1 MAQAS
6 ALGRKDIPAKKYRLG
21 FFAELRKNKV
31 SYLMML
37 PYLVLFVVLVVLP
50 VVVAIG
56 MSFCYYNVIEP
67 PRFIGW
73 SNYMQLF
80 LEDDVFLIALK
91 NTLLFAVITGPV
103 SYFMCLLFAWLI
115 NELRPKVR
123 AVATLLFYVP
133 SISGNVYYIWKYIFS
148 GDSYGLINGILMRLG
163 VLKEPIL
170 FLSDPTYTLT
180 VIIIVQ
186 LWMSLGTSFLAF
198 IAGLQCVDRS
208 MLEAGAVDGIRNR
221 FQELYYIT
229 LPSMKPQLMFGAVM
243 QISATFGVGAIC
255 TALVGFPSPLYSAH
269 TIVLHMEDYGVMRYE
284 MGYASAIAVVL
295 FAMTMGCNLVVQKFL
310 RED

>member
-1 MAQAS
+1 MSLAHTKT
-6 ALGRKDIPAKKYRLG
+6 RKPRLG

-37 PYLVLFVVLVVLP
+37 PYMTLFVVLVVLP
-50 VVVAIG
+50 VAVAIV

-73 SNYMQLF
+73 SNFQQLF
-80 LEDDVFLIALK
+80 LEDDVFLVALK
-91 NTLLFAVITGPV
+91 NTLVFAVITGPV

-115 NELRPKVR
+115 NELQPKVR

-148 GDSYGLINGILMRLG
+148 GDSYGMINGLLMRLG
-163 VLKEPIL
+163 FLREPLL
-170 FLSDPTYTLT
+170 FLADPAYTLP
-180 VIIIVQ
+180 VVIIVQ

-198 IAGLQCVDRS
+198 IAGLQCVDKS

-229 LPSMKPQLMFGAVM
+229 LPSMRPQLMFGAVM
-243 QISATFGVGAIC
+243 QITACFGVGAIC
-255 TALVGFPSPLYSAH
+255 TALVGFPSPLYSCH
-269 TIVLHMEDYGVMRYE
+269 TIVLHMEDFGSLRYE

-295 FAMTMGCNLVVQKFL
+295 FIMTVGCNMIIQRALK
-310 RED
+310 ED